1 MAYKRIISLILIF
14 AFALSIMPV
23 HGHHLLKDVHEI
35 NTTESSNWAGYVV
48 ATNFNNPGHEVTGVS
63 GSWIVQ
69 NVNASY
75 YCTYSAQ
82 WVGIGGFFNGDSSL
96 IQAGTTSQYD
106 CGASFSAWYE
116 MLPAAETVINMTI
129 YPGNIINVHIF
140 LAKSPDLWY
149 IYLNDTSENEHFFK
163 AVYYN
168 SSLLSAE
175 WIEERPEING
185 QLSCLSDFGTAYY
198 GGQYTGLKMTDYA
211 TINGETGTISSFP
224 YENITMV
231 SNSGTLA
238 EPGSITNNGSF
249 EVYYTGSNCCYCCLF

>member
-1 MAYKRIISLILIF
+1 MANRIIIIILILIL
-14 AFALSIMPV
+14 AFSIMPLHNNIKRTNV
-23 HGHHLLKDVHEI
+23 ERNGVD
-35 NTTESSNWAGYVV
+35 SSNWAGYVV
-48 ATNFNNPGHEVTGVS
+48 ATGFGSPKPEVTGVS

-69 NVNASY
+69 NVNTSCS
-75 YCTYSAQ
+75 CTYSAQ

-116 MLPAAETVINMTI
+116 ILPAAETPINMTV

-149 IYLNDTSENEHFFK
+149 IYLNDTSENERFFK
-163 AVYYN
+163 EVYYN
-168 SSLLSAE
+168 SSMLSAE

-198 GGQYTGLKMTDYA
+198 GGYYTGLSMSDYA
-211 TINGETGTISSFP
+211 TVNGQTAPISSFQ

-231 SNSGTLA
+231 SNSGIIA
-238 EPGSITNNGSF
+238 EPGNIINNGSF
-249 EVYYTGSNCCYCCLF
+249 KVYYTGDGCYCCFF